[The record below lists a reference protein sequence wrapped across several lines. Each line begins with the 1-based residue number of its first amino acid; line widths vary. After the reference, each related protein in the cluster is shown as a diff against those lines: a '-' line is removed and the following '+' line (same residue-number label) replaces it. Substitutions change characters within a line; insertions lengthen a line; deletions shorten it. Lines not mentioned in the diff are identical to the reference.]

1 MLAFLHLQKAT
12 IAAAAKKAKDPL
24 KAKKN
29 APNNSMSDIG
39 EISIVSDGDVDMA
52 GSGNDDDETERV
64 SPVVQQAKGPQKTAS
79 EMYQKV

>member
-1 MLAFLHLQKAT
+1 MGT
-12 IAAAAKKAKDPL
+12 AAKRGKAPL

-39 EISIVSDGDVDMA
+39 EISIVSEGDVDMA
-52 GSGNDDDETERV
+52 GSDSDDDETERAR
-64 SPVVQQAKGPQKTAS
+64 PAYQQAKGPQKTAS